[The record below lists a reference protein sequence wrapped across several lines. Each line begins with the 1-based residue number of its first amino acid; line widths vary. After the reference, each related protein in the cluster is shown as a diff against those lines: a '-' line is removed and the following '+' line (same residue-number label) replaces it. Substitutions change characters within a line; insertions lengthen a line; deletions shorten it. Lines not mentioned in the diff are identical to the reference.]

1 MIEKGDKI
9 VKNSRKTQHK
19 TKIIMK
25 KIDEPEVFRNYFESY
40 PLSENWILRG
50 ESFYNESKGIP
61 IASIN

>member
-1 MIEKGDKI
+1 MIEKGDRR

-25 KIDEPEVFRNYFESY
+25 KIDDPEFFRKNFESY
-40 PLSENWILRG
+40 PLSENCIFRA

-61 IASIN
+61 IVSIN

>member
-40 PLSENWILRG
+40 PLSEN
-50 ESFYNESKGIP
+50 
-61 IASIN
+61 